1 MDLQTVPAHHDDAQI
16 SAAYRFCATA
26 TRQASTNFY
35 LAFRTLPFEMRMS
48 AYAAYTFCR
57 MCDDVVDSPLPNKNP
72 EHQLN
77 DMRKA
82 VDNAS
87 EGIAE
92 GPVWVA
98 LADSFRRFKLN
109 PAHFIAVVDGCQMD
123 VDINRYATFADLATY
138 CRRVASSVGMIC
150 IELCEYDDPR
160 APKHAD
166 DLGIAFQLTNMLR
179 DIGEDARSGRIY
191 IPQEDMRRFN
201 VHEDDLLRE
210 EPTPNFRR
218 MMKFQIER
226 ARGYYISGA
235 KVLPMLK
242 QGSSCPELMLNFYSR
257 ILDNIDAADG
267 DVLSRRIGIG
277 NISKLMLVARF
288 WLRQTTHIF

>member
-1 MDLQTVPAHHDDAQI
+1 MSGHGSTDHDDAQI

-35 LAFRTLPFEMRMS
+35 LAFRTLPSEMRRS

-57 MCDDVVDSPLPNKNP
+57 MCDDIVDNPLPDKDP
-72 EHQLN
+72 ERQL
-77 DMRKA
+77 DAMRKSISDA
-82 VDNAS
+82 AGGV
-87 EGIAE
+87 AE
-92 GPVWVA
+92 GPIWIA
-98 LADSFRRFKLN
+98 LSDSFRRFKLS
-109 PAHFIAVVDGCQMD
+109 PAHFMAVVDGCQMD
-123 VDINRYATFADLATY
+123 IDIDRYETFADLVVY

-150 IELCEYDDPR
+150 IELCGYDDSR

-179 DIGEDARSGRIY
+179 DVGEDARSGRIY
-191 IPQEDMRRFN
+191 IPQEDMRRFG
-201 VHEDDLLRE
+201 VDEDDLLMS
-210 EPTPNFRR
+210 EPTLNFRR
-218 MMKFQIER
+218 MMQFQIGR
-226 ARGYYISGA
+226 ARDYYISGA

-242 QGSSCPELMLNFYSR
+242 QGSGCPELMLSFYSR

-277 NISKLMLVARF
+277 TMSKLMLLMRF
-288 WLRQTTHIF
+288 WLRQITHIF